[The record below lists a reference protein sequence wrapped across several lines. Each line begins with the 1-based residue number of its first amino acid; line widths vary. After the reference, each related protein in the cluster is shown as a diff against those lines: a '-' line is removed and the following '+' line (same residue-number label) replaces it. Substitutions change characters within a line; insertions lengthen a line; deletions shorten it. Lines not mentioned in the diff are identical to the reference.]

1 MYFFVALGGALG
13 SSLRYFLSRQ
23 VKSQGD
29 FPWSTF
35 AINLLGAFLL
45 ALLSFYG
52 EKRGLD
58 QRLVAFLKVGF
69 CGGFTTFSTLAFEL
83 FSLESKGQLG
93 LCILYALA
101 SILLSILLIYLARY
115 LVFQSS

>member
-45 ALLSFYG
+45 AVLSFYG

-93 LCILYALA
+93 LFILYALA
-101 SILLSILLIYLARY
+101 SILLSIRLIYLARY